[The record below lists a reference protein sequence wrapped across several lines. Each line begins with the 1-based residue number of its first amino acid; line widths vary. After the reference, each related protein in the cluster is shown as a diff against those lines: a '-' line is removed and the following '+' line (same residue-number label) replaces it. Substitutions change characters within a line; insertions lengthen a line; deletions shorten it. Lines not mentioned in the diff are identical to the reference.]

1 MPVEQL
7 QTSQRKNKLFNND
20 SKNSQHF
27 QPSRVILKETSG
39 GAESYLA
46 HQRRV
51 GINKPNSGVTALAHQ
66 HGSAGEQ

>member
-1 MPVEQL
+1 MI
-7 QTSQRKNKLFNND
+7 QRIPNIFSHHAWSWRKLA
-20 SKNSQHF
+20 
-27 QPSRVILKETSG
+27 G